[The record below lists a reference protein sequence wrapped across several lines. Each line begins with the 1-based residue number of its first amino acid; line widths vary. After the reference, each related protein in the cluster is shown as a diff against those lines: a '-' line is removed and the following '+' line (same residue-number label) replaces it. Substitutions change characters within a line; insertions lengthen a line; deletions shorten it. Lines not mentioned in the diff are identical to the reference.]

1 MGNPKIELRGTLI
14 CQDEAEAA
22 IVRAEL
28 PEHIRLT
35 HLEVACEL
43 FEVVESEDP
52 LRWIVHELNPLR
64 RDTPPGPCLRD
75 PPPARVG
82 RMLL

>member
-14 CQDEAEAA
+14 CQDEEKAA

-52 LRWIVHELNPLR
+52 LRWIVYELNPLR
-64 RDTPPGPCLRD
+64 RDTPR
-75 PPPARVG
+75 AVFT
-82 RMLL
+82 